1 MLTSDTD
8 FTQEP
13 EEADVEQE
21 DEHYQ
26 PPPAKSIDELL
37 QSDKDDEALQKYKA
51 ALLGSAVAGS
61 GAVVVDSA
69 DGRSVI
75 LKKLSLVSEG
85 REDSTI
91 DLTEDLAKIKT
102 KTFVLK
108 EGVKFRIKIDFIVQR
123 EIVHGLKYVQKTYRA
138 GIPVDKMT
146 HMVGSYAPKEEVHSY
161 QTPIEDAPS
170 GMLKRG
176 TYTVQSLFTD
186 DDKNEHL
193 AWSWSIDIKKDWE

>member
-1 MLTSDTD
+1 MSLHLTDIYAWQCRRRGAITATAQPGPTCYSLHSTLSNKVMADIDGDTA
-8 FTQEP
+8 P
-13 EEADVEQE
+13 APVDVEQE

-91 DLTEDLAKIKT
+91 DLTEDLAEIKT

-123 EIVHGLKYVQKTYRA
+123 EIVHGLKYVQKTY
-138 GIPVDKMT
+138 K
-146 HMVGSYAPKEEVHSY
+146 
-161 QTPIEDAPS
+161 
-170 GMLKRG
+170 
-176 TYTVQSLFTD
+176 
-186 DDKNEHL
+186 
-193 AWSWSIDIKKDWE
+193 

>member
-1 MLTSDTD
+1 MRN
-8 FTQEP
+8 
-13 EEADVEQE
+13 
-21 DEHYQ
+21 
-26 PPPAKSIDELL
+26 
-37 QSDKDDEALQKYKA
+37 
-51 ALLGSAVAGS
+51 G
-61 GAVVVDSA
+61 
-69 DGRSVI
+69 
-75 LKKLSLVSEG
+75 KLV
-85 REDSTI
+85 R
-91 DLTEDLAKIKT
+91 T
-102 KTFVLK
+102 KCKCSYF
-108 EGVKFRIKIDFIVQR
+108 
-123 EIVHGLKYVQKTYRA
+123 RA